1 LSAITAIRAYRHW
14 QPFAEGTY
22 GTSGGSA
29 DGFDAVVVAVET
41 ASGVTGWGEMAPLGS
56 FYSEAFAGGARAG
69 VAELAPQLLG
79 LDAAQPRALA
89 ERMGAL
95 LRGHPYVRSAL
106 DMACWD
112 AAARERGQ
120 ALCEAL
126 GGRFGDAV
134 DLYRSVQ
141 PLSPEEAADLARRL
155 VGSGYRRLQVK
166 VGGDPSL
173 DADRLRAVRD
183 AVGPDV
189 ALVADANGGWT
200 SAAAIRFTG
209 LTDDVDHALEQPCAT
224 LQECAAVRRRCRV
237 PMLLDESIVTL
248 DDLLAVRSDGTADGV
263 TIKLSRVGGVT
274 PAALLRDV
282 AAASGLVVTVEDT
295 GGASIDTSAM
305 VHMSLST
312 PERVRGATV
321 DFNAWVTADNATGMP
336 APSDGRLAS
345 PPGPGLGVDVLE
357 ETLGDPFVH
366 AR

>member
-14 QPFAEGTY
+14 QPFAEGSY

-29 DGFDAVVVAVET
+29 EGFDAVVVAVDT

-56 FYSEAFAGGARAG
+56 FYSDAFAAGARAG

-79 LDAAQPRALA
+79 MDAAQPRALA
-89 ERMGAL
+89 RRMGAL
-95 LRGHPYVRSAL
+95 LRGHPYVRSAI

-120 ALCEAL
+120 PLCEAL
-126 GGRFGDAV
+126 GGRFGDTV
-134 DLYRSVQ
+134 ELYRSVP
-141 PLSPEEAADLARRL
+141 PLAVDDAAGLARRL

-166 VGGDPSL
+166 VGGDPRV

-183 AVGPDV
+183 AVGPEV

-200 SAAAIRFTG
+200 SAAAIRFAGMTG
-209 LTDDVDHALEQPCAT
+209 DVDHALEQPCAT
-224 LQECAAVRRRCRV
+224 LSECRAVRRRCAV

-248 DDLLAVRSDGTADGV
+248 DDLLAVRSDGIADGV

-282 AAASGLVVTVEDT
+282 AVEAGLVVTVEDT
-295 GGASIDTSAM
+295 GGATIDTAAM
-305 VHMSLST
+305 VHVSLST
-312 PERVRGATV
+312 PEPVRGATV

-336 APSDGRLAS
+336 APSGGRLAA
-345 PPGPGLGVDVLE
+345 PPGAGLGVEVQAGV
-357 ETLGDPFVH
+357 LGDPFVD